1 MECEEHNHM
10 MDKLKDEC
18 GVYGVFDKDGHD
30 VARMTYYGL
39 YALQHRGQESVGIA
53 VNDQGIIVHH
63 KDMGLVPEVFNDVI
77 LNHLKGK
84 MAVGHVRYA
93 TTGSST
99 RENAQPIVVRYK
111 EGQLALGHNGNL
123 VNAKELREELEEEGL
138 IFQSTNDSEIILNLI
153 VRNRMVSDT
162 IEEAILKTMS
172 RIKGAYSLV
181 IMTPER
187 IIGIRDPLGFRP
199 LCIGRAGSSYVLA
212 SESCALDA
220 SGAEFIRDVEPGE
233 IVMISDEGVKTYE
246 GSLSKGVSP
255 EEKLSKTKLCVFEHI
270 YFSRPDTFLDGASV
284 YRSRLEAGKM
294 LFKEHPVEA
303 DLVIGVP
310 DSGLTAALGFSQASK
325 IPYGQ
330 GLIKNRYVGR
340 TFIKPEQGQREVSVK
355 IKLNAIKSEV
365 EGKRIV
371 LVDDSI
377 VRGTTSK
384 RLVSILKEAGATQVH
399 MRISSPPVKYPC
411 FYGIDTPTREH
422 LIGAWKSP
430 EGIAKMLQ
438 CESLGFLSVESIV
451 SAPKGSTCGFCNA
464 CFTGNY
470 PV

>member
-1 MECEEHNHM
+1 M

-53 VNDQGIIVHH
+53 VNDQGTIVHH
-63 KDMGLVPEVFNDVI
+63 KDMGLVPEVFNDVL

-123 VNAKELREELEEEGL
+123 VNAKELRAELEEEGL
-138 IFQSTNDSEIILNLI
+138 TFQSTNDSEIILNLI
-153 VRNRMVSDT
+153 VRNRMTSDSL
-162 IEEAILKTMS
+162 EEAILKTMN
-172 RIKGAYSLV
+172 RIQGAYSLV
-181 IMTPER
+181 VMTPER
-187 IIGIRDPLGFRP
+187 ILGIRDPFGFRP
-199 LCIGRAGSSYVLA
+199 LCIGRAGNSYVVA

-220 SGAEFIRDVEPGE
+220 SGAEFVRDVEPGE
-233 IVMISDEGVKTYE
+233 IVMINDEGIKTYE
-246 GSLSKGVSP
+246 GSLSIGVSP
-255 EEKLSKTKLCVFEHI
+255 EAKLSKTKLCVFEHI
-270 YFSRPDTFLDGASV
+270 YFSRPDSFLDGASV

-294 LFKEHPVEA
+294 LYQEHPVDA
-303 DLVIGVP
+303 DIVIGVP

-384 RLVSILKEAGATQVH
+384 RLVSILREAGAKEVH

-422 LIGAWKSP
+422 LIGAWKTP
-430 EGIAKMLQ
+430 EEIAKMLQ
-438 CESLGFLSVESIV
+438 CDSLGFLSVESII
-451 SAPKGSTCGFCNA
+451 SAPKGSQCGFCNA